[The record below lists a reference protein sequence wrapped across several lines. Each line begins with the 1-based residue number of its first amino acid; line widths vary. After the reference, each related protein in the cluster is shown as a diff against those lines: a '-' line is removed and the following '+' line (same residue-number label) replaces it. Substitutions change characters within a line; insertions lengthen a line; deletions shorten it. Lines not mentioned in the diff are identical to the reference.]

1 MALAGHPGRPRDDR
15 RDGRRT
21 AVIKAVPAAILGL
34 GAGVAAYFGLA
45 LLDPA
50 LFSLHGNTLVVGA
63 LGGSGGGD
71 GSFFAGLAGRW
82 SSLAGVS
89 LQQLQML
96 FIPALTLAVLLS
108 IDTLKTCVVLDA
120 LTRSRHDSNREL
132 IGQGLGN
139 LASARSAA
147 FPAPAPWARPWSIS
161 PAAPAAVFPA

>member
-1 MALAGHPGRPRDDR
+1 M
-15 RDGRRT
+15 
-21 AVIKAVPAAILGL
+21 
-34 GAGVAAYFGLA
+34 
-45 LLDPA
+45 
-50 LFSLHGNTLVVGA
+50 
-63 LGGSGGGD
+63 
-71 GSFFAGLAGRW
+71 AGRW

-139 LASARSAA
+139 LASGAIGGIPGAGTMGATLVNMSGGASTRFSGLIEGVLALVA
-147 FPAPAPWARPWSIS
+147 FLLLAS
-161 PAAPAAVFPA
+161 